1 MAGTLLY
8 KNHHTE
14 PLLMSTVRQVKANL
28 FQFLKQSCPRLK
40 GLENCLKKKKKKES
54 WAFTLVR
61 WSRVAQTDCHIV
73 TEQAGTHKALC
84 SNLAKLD
91 AVMYQIF
98 GKVSLSL
105 SLLRALSTLLQS
117 WLSEWSLE
125 VQNSLLS
132 ELSSDSLPCADSQ
145 MEVRKVCPLAT
156 LDCVAAH

>member
-1 MAGTLLY
+1 MRG
-8 KNHHTE
+8 
-14 PLLMSTVRQVKANL
+14 
-28 FQFLKQSCPRLK
+28 
-40 GLENCLKKKKKKES
+40 
-54 WAFTLVR
+54 
-61 WSRVAQTDCHIV
+61 SREAQTDCHIV